1 MRSPSLHSSLRP
13 WSLGIC
19 HWSSHKGR
27 LPLCAGLALGSAAT
41 WAILHLHASAS
52 VVRSAPHFTPPVTF
66 PAPPSPPPRLTGPEA
81 VTALDAYLAL
91 APLPDQAPA
100 ADLVARKSRLR
111 VLLSLLPV
119 SHFERLLSVLALR
132 TGSAEAG
139 LRRLAF
145 EVWTEHDAPDA
156 ARWAAALVPD
166 DAIDAA
172 TRSRYAATAA
182 LAWGETAFEAAYAW
196 ASALFD
202 AKLGAD
208 LARQL
213 LAQLAA
219 TDPTRAV
226 ALARAVGDEFF
237 KTSQQALFT
246 AWAAKDPAAAVQALG
261 VGLLENPKIPEPLF
275 IALGQWFTR
284 NSQSAFAWIIAQPPR
299 DNDPRDRNDFLYSA
313 FSRLGRDPAT
323 ARVGASLLLAHPE
336 LPDQVGALRM
346 LAGSWSRTDA
356 RSALAW
362 LEAVP
367 DANQRNNLIENCLFS
382 AYGLQSED
390 FLAFALRLP
399 EGPDRDKKISDQIN
413 EWAGGDPDAAH
424 AWLAAHDS
432 PELAPVAAGVQ
443 GTLLARLAETDPAA
457 ALAKWQSLPSGLD
470 QAAATGPLATAWA
483 KTDPAAAAA
492 WLNGQIPSLASAA
505 QKSDAIRSFGWAWS
519 QTDPAATARWM
530 TDQLA
535 TLPATPDASG
545 IDQTRGTYRRI
556 VSQLAQS
563 DPHAVLKLAAT
574 ATDPALQKTIYN
586 TLAYETYRDYRGD
599 IATPTLSRAARAELV
614 ATIPDESNRTP
625 VLTTLLSNWLRQD
638 FHAARAWIESHDAV
652 SPELAAKLITKA
664 DPAAP

>member
-1 MRSPSLHSSLRP
+1 MSPVPPAAPRPSRS
-13 WSLGIC
+13 
-19 HWSSHKGR
+19 HWSFHKVI
-27 LPLCAGLALGSAAT
+27 PLLAGLALGSAVAWT
-41 WAILHLHASAS
+41 VRHFQTTPPAASL
-52 VVRSAPHFTPPVTF
+52 SAPLATRSTLPV
-66 PAPPSPPPRLTGPEA
+66 PAPIPRLAAPEGT
-81 VTALDAYLAL
+81 TALDAYLDL
-91 APLPDQAPA
+91 APLPDQAPT
-100 ADLVARKSRLR
+100 ADLVARKARLR

-132 TGSAEAG
+132 TGSAEAE

-156 ARWAAALVPD
+156 ARWAAALVPG

-246 AWAAKDPAAAVQALG
+246 AWAAKDP
-261 VGLLENPKIPEPLF
+261 KIPEPLF
-275 IALGQWFTR
+275 IALGQWFAR
-284 NSQSAFAWIIAQPPR
+284 NSQSAFAWIIAQSPR
-299 DNDPRDRNDFLYSA
+299 DNAPQDRNGFLYSA

-382 AYGLQSED
+382 AYGLQTED

-413 EWAGGDPDAAH
+413 EWAGGDPDAAL

-432 PELAPVAAGVQ
+432 PDFAPIAAGVQ

-505 QKSDAIRSFGWAWS
+505 QKSDAIRSFGWAWA

-545 IDQTRGTYRRI
+545 IDQTRGTYRVI

-574 ATDPALQKTIYN
+574 ATDPALQKNIYN

-599 IATPTLSRAARAELV
+599 IATPTLSRTARAELV

-625 VLTTLLSNWLRQD
+625 VLTTLLNNWLRQD